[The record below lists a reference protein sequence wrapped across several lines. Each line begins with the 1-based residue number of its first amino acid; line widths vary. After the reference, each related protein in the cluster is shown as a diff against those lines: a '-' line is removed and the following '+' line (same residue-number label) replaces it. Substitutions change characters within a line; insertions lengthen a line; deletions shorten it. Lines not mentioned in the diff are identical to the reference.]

1 MTVADLRKDLAKFEV
16 PANEVELLLANVT
29 GRSAAWL
36 RANDEADVTEKMVA
50 IAREFVLRRA
60 QGEPIPYIIGSAGFH
75 GHVFHVDPSVLVPR
89 PETEHLVDDALQHV
103 RNWGSRLR
111 IADIGTGSGAIACT
125 IAAEL
130 PEARVDAVDVSP
142 DALIVALNNAHRLG
156 VELRVQ
162 FHLGDLLEPVRRKS
176 FAAIIA
182 NLPYVPTADIAA
194 APNPVSFEPRLAL
207 DGGPDG
213 LAHYRRLLP
222 VAKERLDPG
231 GALYLE
237 GAPPIMDALVELVG
251 SEMEEAVL
259 TIGRDYG
266 GRARFVKVTTPI

>member
-1 MTVADLRKDLAKFEV
+1 MAKFEV

>member
-36 RANDEADVTEKMVA
+36 RANDEADVTEKMAA